1 MKLDNRGWG
10 AKDVMM
16 IICVMAV
23 AVIVTMFIYN
33 RNFKTLFEGETEKD
47 SLPTETYNYEKM
59 ENDIETAAKEY
70 YSQNFDTEKVGEIP
84 LMTITS
90 NTLIDKKY
98 LSDFKANNHVCTGYV
113 HIKND
118 EGKISYEQ
126 YVKCGDYKTKGYTA
140 SLNN

>member
-118 EGKISYEQ
+118 EGKISYEP